1 MTAPKQNPMTKDEVL
16 GLRGLRLPAPG
27 LKALQ
32 RAGIYCQP
40 SISIEFQQA
49 SQQYVIR
56 GVESGGAVPRIGAYC
71 GFLDRSPGS
80 ASTVHPVNAIGVNG
94 LHVALL
100 STALVRLQM
109 FRMETAYE
117 LLITAHHLA
126 QVEGKQR
133 PNLQN
138 LIVFRGRHGTLD
150 MELWGKDEHLRGM
163 VSPVFYSRS
172 GEQIGAPDQF
182 HDAILRVTAGVC
194 CCGCRHTH
202 LLNSVRL
209 VADWR

>member
-1 MTAPKQNPMTKDEVL
+1 MTTPTQRPMTRDEVI

-40 SISIEFQQA
+40 SVSIDFQPA
-49 SQQYVIR
+49 SQQYLIR

-71 GFLDRSPGS
+71 GFLDNSSGSP
-80 ASTVHPVNAIGVNG
+80 TTIHPVNAIGVNG
-94 LHVALL
+94 LHAALL
-100 STALVRLQM
+100 SMALTRIQM
-109 FRMETAYE
+109 FRAETGYE
-117 LLITAHHLA
+117 LLITAHRLVP
-126 QVEGKQR
+126 VEGKQR
-133 PNLQN
+133 LSLHNSIL
-138 LIVFRGRHGTLD
+138 FHGRHGTLD

-163 VSPVFYSRS
+163 VGPVFYSRS
-172 GEQIGAPDQF
+172 GDAVAAPDQF

-202 LLNSVRL
+202 LLDSVRL